1 MAPQRSKPCRSSSP
15 RQLASRRRNWLHLQ
29 RPARAGCGAISRP
42 MLVLPGLCDLPRRAA
57 RKGHADCSRVGTV
70 RHPGSDGQTPS
81 SPPRDASSIIHHGD
95 FDFPQGHSFSHP
107 LAALPARHRAA
118 ASDRRLARGA
128 VGRARRDSRR
138 PRGDARVAAAG
149 ARSPPRR
156 HLSRRSRS
164 ARSVQRRRGRRTRAL
179 ARFPSRLGSSAMRT
193 FASTKVLGHL
203 EHPEP
208 TFQLDLC
215 NETKNFPLWRRCRT
229 RSRVVPTHDTGVSPP
244 YRAKTCLHR
253 GESC

>member
-1 MAPQRSKPCRSSSP
+1 MPLILAPAAGFATSELAAPAAPGP
-15 RQLASRRRNWLHLQ
+15 RGPRRDLATD
-29 RPARAGCGAISRP
+29 A
-42 MLVLPGLCDLPRRAA
+42 RAA
-57 RKGHADCSRVGTV
+57 RPVRLAPPCGSERACGLQPRGHRF

-95 FDFPQGHSFSHP
+95 FDFPQGHSLSHP

-118 ASDRRLARGA
+118 ASDRRLACGA

-164 ARSVQRRRGRRTRAL
+164 ARSVQLRRGRRTRAL

-215 NETKNFPLWRRCRT
+215 NGTKNFPLWRRCRT

-253 GESC
+253 EESC